1 MGLCVRDTVAARR
14 IKPFLVAVMLA
25 ISSAVVWFGS
35 QDIEA
40 MAGKR
45 KQPTRIK
52 SPQPVAAACIVR
64 KIGIYPLCKTH
75 IYNVHCFNPYNA
87 GDVNSAPMLSWDELT
102 FQLRSGPSAQATIL
116 NIDSLGKEPY
126 GGDHWLDCGP
136 IPDGVPVIVGGG
148 GLLAHGIFEEAM
160 RLLAAGRPD
169 KGPII
174 FWGIGLNGYAE
185 KDLEAQRPVFP
196 NYFKQATSRG
206 HVLAGVRDY
215 DPLGDFRWL
224 PCASCLHQAF
234 DRPACEQK
242 LLAQAQTLDPKS
254 KERIGVLTSTVPEGN
269 QVASYLE
276 TWIEKGLLSRAD
288 VHSNNGTDLGPIVD
302 FLKSYDLIV
311 TSSYHATYWATLLG
325 KKVVVCQPWSSKFR
339 WMKHPPTIHS
349 GDLLAD
355 VARADRFP
363 MALNESRAANCF
375 GQSLFGALQGVRA
388 FRSAGLGRWYGKN
401 HSIVTGDFRYVILG
415 LKWLISAVRCK
426 PLVNESACSGSWQG
440 KHSNQQVKWWIGAT
454 QIPASFDHVRVL
466 APEECRLLMMGHL
479 VAHFPEL
486 RSGADCPARLV
497 PSLDALGGEET
508 QGACC
513 DSSSEREGSEVSP
526 TPRHFRNSTGGVSR
540 CSMASSEASD
550 NPAFQLPAWLAS
562 ASSPQHRRRVS
573 FDRCDSDSGL
583 SDVSPVGP
591 SPKPFS

>member
-363 MALNESRAANCF
+363 MALNESRAANCDFAREVFLLIEKCRGF

-388 FRSAGLGRWYGKN
+388 FRSAGL
-401 HSIVTGDFRYVILG
+401 
-415 LKWLISAVRCK
+415 
-426 PLVNESACSGSWQG
+426 
-440 KHSNQQVKWWIGAT
+440 GAT